1 MEAVVNVRGMYALF
15 ETERNSI
22 VKNQT
27 KNKNR
32 ARLTFTSDSIGSF
45 FGADRELVLDRVA

>member
-15 ETERNSI
+15 RNSI

-45 FGADRELVLDRVA
+45 FGADRELVLDGVA